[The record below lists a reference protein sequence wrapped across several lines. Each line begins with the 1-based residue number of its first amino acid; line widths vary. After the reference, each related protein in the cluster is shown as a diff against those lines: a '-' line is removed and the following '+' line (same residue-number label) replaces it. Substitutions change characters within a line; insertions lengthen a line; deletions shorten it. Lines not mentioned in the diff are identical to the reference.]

1 MDAPR
6 KFPSLKRIMSAARR
20 ISPYIHKTP
29 VLTCRNLDHIT
40 SAKLFFKCE
49 NF

>member
-1 MDAPR
+1 MEQAQ

-20 ISPYIHKTP
+20 IGPYIHNTP
-29 VLTCRNLDHIT
+29 VLTCHNLDHMT
-40 SAKLFFKCE
+40 KAKLFFKCE